1 MDKVYLLG
9 GRRSYIGVENGIYR
23 NVSAEELG
31 AFVIKKVM
39 ESYDI
44 SPEDID
50 LVAVGNAIGA
60 GGNIGR
66 LASLMAGVPEK
77 TPVVTVDSQCGSGLA
92 AIMQAAMQIELG
104 MADVAIAGGFESSS
118 TAPVRSINKRHPDYR
133 VDGDNVFKVAKFK
146 PGPYDELAMFKGAEK
161 CAATFGMDRHEL
173 DMYALRSHRRAAQA
187 RENGELDEIIAG
199 SFYEYDRSRRVVKAD
214 EPGKC
219 VNVETDKCANA
230 EAGKCVNI
238 ETDKCSNSEAAQ
250 CKNETSARKEHPEKD
265 EGIRNRISEKL
276 LTRLPAL
283 VPGGRY
289 ITAGNVCL
297 TNDGAAFVL
306 LCSERFLKK
315 HKENKKY
322 SQSMNEIIHP
332 FKIVDIVSVGASP
345 DMSPAS
351 IVPTIDKLLNRNNLK
366 ASDILAWEYNEAFAV
381 IDKLMES
388 YVNKGFSNANIFGG
402 ALAYGHPY
410 GASGGIITL
419 HLMKAME
426 KLMAEEAEA
435 SANNGVDNEAG
446 YNDRY
451 NKDWNT
457 VVRGEDV
464 SETQYGVCAVA
475 AAGGIGTAMLISR

>member
-39 ESYDI
+39 DSYDI

-77 TPVVTVDSQCGSGLA
+77 TPVVTVDSQCGSGLS
-92 AIMQAAMQIELG
+92 AIMQAAMQIEIG

-118 TAPVRSINKRHPDYR
+118 TAPVRSINKRHPDFSD
-133 VDGDNVFKVAKFK
+133 DGDNVFKVAKFK
-146 PGPYDELAMFKGAEK
+146 PGAYDELAMFKGAEK
-161 CAATFGMDRHEL
+161 CAETFGMSRSEL
-173 DMYALRSHRRAAQA
+173 DMYAIRSHRRAAQA
-187 RENGELDEIIAG
+187 RMQGDLSGILAG
-199 SFYEYDRSRRVVKAD
+199 SFYAQFIKDNNPEGKATAGD
-214 EPGKC
+214 EKIISEKKKSLHNYETRPG
-219 VNVETDKCANA
+219 
-230 EAGKCVNI
+230 NI
-238 ETDKCSNSEAAQ
+238 
-250 CKNETSARKEHPEKD
+250 PIEKD
-265 EGIRNRISEKL
+265 EGIRERISEKL
-276 LTRLPAL
+276 LTRLPVL
-283 VPGGRY
+283 VPGGKY

-306 LCSERFLKK
+306 LCSERFLRNASETAEEENDAAL
-315 HKENKKY
+315 KEVDTKEVKNILK
-322 SQSMNEIIHP
+322 P
-332 FKIVDIVSVGASP
+332 FRIVDIVSVGASP

-351 IVPTIDKLLNRNNLK
+351 IVPAIDKLLERNSLK

-388 YVNKGFSNANIFGG
+388 YVNKDFSNANIFGG

-435 SANNGVDNEAG
+435 SENNINEAG
-446 YNDRY
+446 IMENNI
-451 NKDWNT
+451 NKTDIKDA
-457 VVRGEDV
+457 DV
-464 SETQYGVCAVA
+464 SYKRYGVCAVA
-475 AAGGIGTAMLISR
+475 AAGGIGTAMLVSR

>member
-39 ESYDI
+39 DSYDI

-66 LASLMAGVPEK
+66 LASLMAGVSEK

-118 TAPVRSINKRHPDYR
+118 SAPERRINKRHPDYT

-146 PGPYDELAMFKGAEK
+146 PGAYDELAMFKGAEK

-173 DMYALRSHRRAAQA
+173 DMYAIRSHRRAAQA
-187 RENGELDEIIAG
+187 RENGELDDIFAG
-199 SFYEYDRSRRVVKAD
+199 SFYEYDRSRRAVEDD

-219 VNVETDKCANA
+219 ENA
-230 EAGKCVNI
+230 EA
-238 ETDKCSNSEAAQ
+238 EQ
-250 CKNETSARKEHPEKD
+250 HKNRTLTRKEHPEKD
-265 EGIRNRISEKL
+265 EGIRDRISEKL

-283 VPGGRY
+283 VPGGSY

-322 SQSMNEIIHP
+322 IKDMNEIIHP

-345 DMSPAS
+345 DMSPVS
-351 IVPTIDKLLNRNNLK
+351 IVPAIDKLLSRNNLK

-388 YVNKGFSNANIFGG
+388 YVNKDFSNANIFGG

-426 KLMAEEAEA
+426 KLMAEEAEV
-435 SANNGVDNEAG
+435 SANNSVDNEAG
-446 YNDRY
+446 YNDVD
-451 NKDWNT
+451 NKDWNI
-457 VVRGEDV
+457 VVKGEDV
-464 SETQYGVCAVA
+464 SETDISETRYGVCAVA

>member
-23 NVSAEELG
+23 NVGAEELG

-39 ESYDI
+39 DSYGV

-118 TAPVRSINKRHPDYR
+118 TAPVRSINKRHPDFSD
-133 VDGDNVFKVAKFK
+133 DGDNVFKVAKFK

-173 DMYALRSHRRAAQA
+173 DMYAIRSHRRAAQA
-187 RENGELDEIIAG
+187 RENGELDDILAG
-199 SFYEYDRSRRVVKAD
+199 SFYEYDRSRRAVEDD

-219 VNVETDKCANA
+219 ENA
-230 EAGKCVNI
+230 EA
-238 ETDKCSNSEAAQ
+238 EQ
-250 CKNETSARKEHPEKD
+250 PKNRTLTRKEHPEKD
-265 EGIRNRISEKL
+265 EGIRDRISEKL

-283 VPGGRY
+283 VPGGSY

-315 HKENKKY
+315 YKENKKY
-322 SQSMNEIIHP
+322 IKDMNEIIHP

-345 DMSPAS
+345 DMSPVS
-351 IVPTIDKLLNRNNLK
+351 IVPAIDKLLSRNNLK

-388 YVNKGFSNANIFGG
+388 YVNKDFSNANVFGG

-426 KLMAEEAEA
+426 KLMAEEAEV
-435 SANNGVDNEAG
+435 SANNSVDNEAG
-446 YNDRY
+446 YNDVD
-451 NKDWNT
+451 NKDWNI
-457 VVRGEDV
+457 VVKGEDV
-464 SETQYGVCAVA
+464 SETDVSETRYGVCAVA

>member
-1 MDKVYLLG
+1 MD
-9 GRRSYIGVENGIYR
+9 
-23 NVSAEELG
+23 
-31 AFVIKKVM
+31 
-39 ESYDI
+39 SYDI

-118 TAPVRSINKRHPDYR
+118 SAPERRINKRHPDYM

-173 DMYALRSHRRAAQA
+173 DMYAIRSHRRAAQA
-187 RENGELDEIIAG
+187 RENGELDDILAG
-199 SFYEYDRSRRVVKAD
+199 SFYEYDRSRRAVEDD

-219 VNVETDKCANA
+219 ENA
-230 EAGKCVNI
+230 EA
-238 ETDKCSNSEAAQ
+238 EQ
-250 CKNETSARKEHPEKD
+250 PKNRTLTRKEHPEKD
-265 EGIRNRISEKL
+265 EGIRDRISEKL

-283 VPGGRY
+283 VPGGSY

-315 HKENKKY
+315 YKENKKY
-322 SQSMNEIIHP
+322 IKDMNEIIHP

-345 DMSPAS
+345 DMSPVS
-351 IVPTIDKLLNRNNLK
+351 IVPAIDKLLSRNNLK

-388 YVNKGFSNANIFGG
+388 YVNKDFSNANVLVVHWHTDI
-402 ALAYGHPY
+402 
-410 GASGGIITL
+410 
-419 HLMKAME
+419 LMGRP
-426 KLMAEEAEA
+426 EA
-435 SANNGVDNEAG
+435 
-446 YNDRY
+446 
-451 NKDWNT
+451 
-457 VVRGEDV
+457 
-464 SETQYGVCAVA
+464 
-475 AAGGIGTAMLISR
+475 

>member
-23 NVSAEELG
+23 NVGAEELG

-39 ESYDI
+39 DSYGV

-118 TAPVRSINKRHPDYR
+118 SAPERRINKRHPDYT

-173 DMYALRSHRRAAQA
+173 DMYAIRSHRRAAQA
-187 RENGELDEIIAG
+187 RENGELDDILAG
-199 SFYEYDRSRRVVKAD
+199 SFYEYDRSRRAVEDD
-214 EPGKC
+214 EPG
-219 VNVETDKCANA
+219 KCANA
-230 EAGKCVNI
+230 EA
-238 ETDKCSNSEAAQ
+238 EQ
-250 CKNETSARKEHPEKD
+250 HKNRTLTRKEHPEKD
-265 EGIRNRISEKL
+265 EGIRDRISEKL

-283 VPGGRY
+283 VPGGSY

-315 HKENKKY
+315 YKENKKY
-322 SQSMNEIIHP
+322 FKDMNEIIHP

-345 DMSPAS
+345 DMSPVS
-351 IVPTIDKLLNRNNLK
+351 IVPAIDKLLSRNNLK

-388 YVNKGFSNANIFGG
+388 YVNKDFSNANVFGG

-426 KLMAEEAEA
+426 KLMAEEAEV
-435 SANNGVDNEAG
+435 SANNSVDNEAG
-446 YNDRY
+446 YNNVD
-451 NKDWNT
+451 NKDWNI
-457 VVRGEDV
+457 VVKGEDV
-464 SETQYGVCAVA
+464 SETDISETRYGVCAVA
-475 AAGGIGTAMLISR
+475 AAGGIGTAMLVSR

>member
-39 ESYDI
+39 DSYDI

-118 TAPVRSINKRHPDYR
+118 SAPERRINKRHPDYT

-146 PGPYDELAMFKGAEK
+146 PGAYDELAMFKGAEK

-173 DMYALRSHRRAAQA
+173 DMYAIRSHRRAAQA
-187 RENGELDEIIAG
+187 RENGELDDILAG
-199 SFYEYDRSRRVVKAD
+199 SFYEYDRSRRTVEDD
-214 EPGKC
+214 EPG
-219 VNVETDKCANA
+219 KCANA
-230 EAGKCVNI
+230 EA
-238 ETDKCSNSEAAQ
+238 EQ
-250 CKNETSARKEHPEKD
+250 HKNRTSTRKEHPEKD
-265 EGIRNRISEKL
+265 EGIRDRISEKL

-283 VPGGRY
+283 VPSGSY
-289 ITAGNVCL
+289 ITVGNVCL

-315 HKENKKY
+315 YKENKKY
-322 SQSMNEIIHP
+322 IKDMNEIIHP

-345 DMSPAS
+345 DMSPVS
-351 IVPTIDKLLNRNNLK
+351 IVPAIDKLLSRNNLK

-388 YVNKGFSNANIFGG
+388 YVNKDFSNANVFGG

-426 KLMAEEAEA
+426 KLMAEEAEV
-435 SANNGVDNEAG
+435 SANNSVDNEAG
-446 YNDRY
+446 YNDVD
-451 NKDWNT
+451 NKDWNI
-457 VVRGEDV
+457 VVKGEDV
-464 SETQYGVCAVA
+464 SETDISETRYGVCAVA
-475 AAGGIGTAMLISR
+475 AAGGIGTAMLVSR

>member
-23 NVSAEELG
+23 NVGAEELG

-39 ESYDI
+39 DSYGV

-118 TAPVRSINKRHPDYR
+118 TAPVRSINKRHPDFSD
-133 VDGDNVFKVAKFK
+133 DGDNVFKVAKFK

-173 DMYALRSHRRAAQA
+173 DMYAIRSHRRAAQA
-187 RENGELDEIIAG
+187 RENGELDDILAG
-199 SFYEYDRSRRVVKAD
+199 SFYEYDRSRRAMEDD
-214 EPGKC
+214 EPG
-219 VNVETDKCANA
+219 KCANA
-230 EAGKCVNI
+230 EA
-238 ETDKCSNSEAAQ
+238 EQ
-250 CKNETSARKEHPEKD
+250 HKNRTLTRKEHPEKD
-265 EGIRNRISEKL
+265 EGIRDRISEKL

-283 VPGGRY
+283 VPGGSY

-315 HKENKKY
+315 YKENKKY
-322 SQSMNEIIHP
+322 IKDMNEIIHP

-345 DMSPAS
+345 DMSPVS
-351 IVPTIDKLLNRNNLK
+351 IVPAIDKILSRNNLK

-388 YVNKGFSNANIFGG
+388 YVNKDFSNANVFGG

-426 KLMAEEAEA
+426 KLMAEEAEV
-435 SANNGVDNEAG
+435 SANNSVDNEAG
-446 YNDRY
+446 YNDVD
-451 NKDWNT
+451 NKDWNI
-457 VVRGEDV
+457 VVKGEDV
-464 SETQYGVCAVA
+464 SETDVSETRYGVCAVA
-475 AAGGIGTAMLISR
+475 AAGGIGTAMLVSR

>member
-39 ESYDI
+39 DSYDI

-118 TAPVRSINKRHPDYR
+118 SAPERRINKRHPDYM

-173 DMYALRSHRRAAQA
+173 DMYAIRSHRRAVQS
-187 RENGELDEIIAG
+187 RENGELDDILAG
-199 SFYEYDRSRRVVKAD
+199 SFYEYDRSRRTVEDD
-214 EPGKC
+214 EPG
-219 VNVETDKCANA
+219 KCANA
-230 EAGKCVNI
+230 EA
-238 ETDKCSNSEAAQ
+238 EQ
-250 CKNETSARKEHPEKD
+250 HKNRTSTRKEHPEKD
-265 EGIRNRISEKL
+265 EGIRDRISEKL

-283 VPGGRY
+283 VPGGSY

-315 HKENKKY
+315 YKENKKY
-322 SQSMNEIIHP
+322 IKDMNEIIHP
-332 FKIVDIVSVGASP
+332 FKVVDIVSVGASP
-345 DMSPAS
+345 DMSPVS
-351 IVPTIDKLLNRNNLK
+351 IVPAIDKLLSRNNLK

-388 YVNKGFSNANIFGG
+388 YVNKDFSNANVFGG

-426 KLMAEEAEA
+426 KLMAEEAEV
-435 SANNGVDNEAG
+435 SANNSVDNEAG
-446 YNDRY
+446 YNDVD
-451 NKDWNT
+451 NKDWNI
-457 VVRGEDV
+457 VVNGEDV
-464 SETQYGVCAVA
+464 SETDVSETRYGVCAVA

>member
-9 GRRSYIGVENGIYR
+9 GRRSYICVENGIYR

-39 ESYDI
+39 DSYDI

-118 TAPVRSINKRHPDYR
+118 SAPERRINKRHPDYM

-173 DMYALRSHRRAAQA
+173 DMYAIRSHRRAVQS
-187 RENGELDEIIAG
+187 RENGELDDILAG
-199 SFYEYDRSRRVVKAD
+199 SFYEYDRSRRT
-214 EPGKC
+214 
-219 VNVETDKCANA
+219 VEVYET
-230 EAGKCVNI
+230 GKCVNI
-238 ETDKCSNSEAAQ
+238 EASQ
-250 CKNETSARKEHPEKD
+250 HKNETSTRKEHPEKD
-265 EGIRNRISEKL
+265 EGIRDRISEKL

-283 VPGGRY
+283 VPGGSY

-315 HKENKKY
+315 YKENKKY
-322 SQSMNEIIHP
+322 IKDMNEIIHP

-351 IVPTIDKLLNRNNLK
+351 IVPAIDKLLERNSLK

-388 YVNKGFSNANIFGG
+388 YVNKDFSNANIFGG

-426 KLMAEEAEA
+426 KLMAEEAEV
-435 SANNGVDNEAG
+435 SANNSVDNEAG
-446 YNDRY
+446 YNDGD
-451 NKDWNT
+451 NKDWNI
-457 VVRGEDV
+457 VVKGEDV
-464 SETQYGVCAVA
+464 SETDISETRYGVCAVA
-475 AAGGIGTAMLISR
+475 AAGGIGTAMLVSR

>member
-23 NVSAEELG
+23 NVGAEELG

-39 ESYDI
+39 DSYDI

-118 TAPVRSINKRHPDYR
+118 SAPERRINKRHPDYT

-173 DMYALRSHRRAAQA
+173 DMYAIRSHRRAAQA
-187 RENGELDEIIAG
+187 RENGELDDILAG
-199 SFYEYDRSRRVVKAD
+199 SFYEYDRSRRAVEDD
-214 EPGKC
+214 EPG
-219 VNVETDKCANA
+219 KCANA
-230 EAGKCVNI
+230 EA
-238 ETDKCSNSEAAQ
+238 EQ
-250 CKNETSARKEHPEKD
+250 HKNRTLTRKEHPEKD
-265 EGIRNRISEKL
+265 EGIRDRISEKL

-283 VPGGRY
+283 VPGGSY

-315 HKENKKY
+315 YKENKKY
-322 SQSMNEIIHP
+322 IKNMNEIIHP
-332 FKIVDIVSVGASP
+332 FNIVDIVSVGASP
-345 DMSPAS
+345 DMSPVS
-351 IVPTIDKLLNRNNLK
+351 IVPAIDKLLSRNNLK

-388 YVNKGFSNANIFGG
+388 YVNKDFSNANVFGG

-426 KLMAEEAEA
+426 KLMAEEAEV
-435 SANNGVDNEAG
+435 SANNSVDNEAG
-446 YNDRY
+446 YNNVD
-451 NKDWNT
+451 NKDWNI
-457 VVRGEDV
+457 VVKGEDV
-464 SETQYGVCAVA
+464 SETDISETRYGVCAVA

>member
-23 NVSAEELG
+23 NVGAEELG

-39 ESYDI
+39 DSYGV

-66 LASLMAGVPEK
+66 LASLMAGVSEK

-118 TAPVRSINKRHPDYR
+118 TAPERRINKRHPDYM

-146 PGPYDELAMFKGAEK
+146 PGAYDELAMFKGAEK

-173 DMYALRSHRRAAQA
+173 DMYAIRSHRRAAQA
-187 RENGELDEIIAG
+187 RENGELDDILAG
-199 SFYEYDRSRRVVKAD
+199 SFYEYDRSRRVVEDD
-214 EPGKC
+214 EPG
-219 VNVETDKCANA
+219 KCANA
-230 EAGKCVNI
+230 EA
-238 ETDKCSNSEAAQ
+238 EQ
-250 CKNETSARKEHPEKD
+250 HKNRTLTRKEHPEKD
-265 EGIRNRISEKL
+265 EGIRDRISEKL

-283 VPGGRY
+283 VPGGSY

-315 HKENKKY
+315 YKENKKY
-322 SQSMNEIIHP
+322 IKDMNEIIHP

-345 DMSPAS
+345 DMSPVS
-351 IVPTIDKLLNRNNLK
+351 IVPAIDKLLSRNNLK

-388 YVNKGFSNANIFGG
+388 YVNKDFSNANIFGG

-426 KLMAEEAEA
+426 KLMAEEAEVSA
-435 SANNGVDNEAG
+435 SNSVDNEAG
-446 YNDRY
+446 YNDVD
-451 NKDWNT
+451 NKDWNI
-457 VVRGEDV
+457 VVKDEDV
-464 SETQYGVCAVA
+464 SETDVSETRYGVCAVA

>member
-39 ESYDI
+39 DSYDI

-118 TAPVRSINKRHPDYR
+118 TSPVRSINKRHADYT

-146 PGPYDELAMFKGAEK
+146 PGAYDELAMFKGAEK

-173 DMYALRSHRRAAQA
+173 DMYAIRSHRRAVQS
-187 RENGELDEIIAG
+187 RENGELDDILAG
-199 SFYEYDRSRRVVKAD
+199 SFYEYDRSRRTVEDD
-214 EPGKC
+214 ELG
-219 VNVETDKCANA
+219 KCANTEA
-230 EAGKCVNI
+230 E
-238 ETDKCSNSEAAQ
+238 Q
-250 CKNETSARKEHPEKD
+250 HKNRTLTRKEHPEKD
-265 EGIRNRISEKL
+265 EGIRDRISEKL

-283 VPGGRY
+283 VPGGSY

-315 HKENKKY
+315 YKENKKY
-322 SQSMNEIIHP
+322 IKDMNEIIHP

-345 DMSPAS
+345 DMSPVS
-351 IVPTIDKLLNRNNLK
+351 IVPAIDKLLSRNNLK

-388 YVNKGFSNANIFGG
+388 YVNKDFSNANVFGG

-426 KLMAEEAEA
+426 KLMAEEAEV
-435 SANNGVDNEAG
+435 SANNSVDNEAG
-446 YNDRY
+446 YNDVD
-451 NKDWNT
+451 NKDWNI
-457 VVRGEDV
+457 VVKGEDV
-464 SETQYGVCAVA
+464 SETDISETRYGVCAVA
-475 AAGGIGTAMLISR
+475 AAGGIGTAMLVSR

>member
-39 ESYDI
+39 DSYDI

-118 TAPVRSINKRHPDYR
+118 TAPERRINKRHPDFSD
-133 VDGDNVFKVAKFK
+133 DGDNVFKVAKFK

-173 DMYALRSHRRAAQA
+173 DMYAIRSHRRAAQA
-187 RENGELDEIIAG
+187 RENGELDDILTG
-199 SFYEYDRSRRVVKAD
+199 SFYEYDRSRRAVEDD
-214 EPGKC
+214 EPG
-219 VNVETDKCANA
+219 KCANA
-230 EAGKCVNI
+230 EA
-238 ETDKCSNSEAAQ
+238 EQ
-250 CKNETSARKEHPEKD
+250 HKNRTLTRKEHPEKD
-265 EGIRNRISEKL
+265 EGIRDRISEKL

-283 VPGGRY
+283 VPGGSY

-315 HKENKKY
+315 YKENKKY
-322 SQSMNEIIHP
+322 IKDMNEIIHP

-345 DMSPAS
+345 DMSPVS
-351 IVPTIDKLLNRNNLK
+351 IVPAIDKLLSRNNLK

-388 YVNKGFSNANIFGG
+388 YVNKDFSNANVFGG

-426 KLMAEEAEA
+426 KLMAEEAKV
-435 SANNGVDNEAG
+435 SADNSVDNEAG
-446 YNDRY
+446 YNDVD
-451 NKDWNT
+451 NKDWNI
-457 VVRGEDV
+457 VVKGEDV
-464 SETQYGVCAVA
+464 SETDVSETRYGVCAVA

>member
-1 MDKVYLLG
+1 MD
-9 GRRSYIGVENGIYR
+9 
-23 NVSAEELG
+23 
-31 AFVIKKVM
+31 
-39 ESYDI
+39 SYDI

-118 TAPVRSINKRHPDYR
+118 TAPVRSINKRHPDFSD
-133 VDGDNVFKVAKFK
+133 DGDNVFKVAKFK
-146 PGPYDELAMFKGAEK
+146 PGAYDELAMFRGAEK

-173 DMYALRSHRRAAQA
+173 DMYAIRSHRRAAQA
-187 RENGELDEIIAG
+187 RENGELDDILAG
-199 SFYEYDRSRRVVKAD
+199 SFYEYDRSRRT
-214 EPGKC
+214 
-219 VNVETDKCANA
+219 VEVYET
-230 EAGKCVNI
+230 GKCVNI
-238 ETDKCSNSEAAQ
+238 EASQ
-250 CKNETSARKEHPEKD
+250 HKNETSTRKEHPEKD
-265 EGIRNRISEKL
+265 EGIRDRISEKL

-283 VPGGRY
+283 VPGGSY

-315 HKENKKY
+315 YKENKKY
-322 SQSMNEIIHP
+322 FKDMNEIIHP

-345 DMSPAS
+345 DMSPVS
-351 IVPTIDKLLNRNNLK
+351 IVPAIDKLLSRNNLK

-388 YVNKGFSNANIFGG
+388 YVNKDFSNANIFGG

-426 KLMAEEAEA
+426 KLMAEEAEV
-435 SANNGVDNEAG
+435 SANNSVDNEAG
-446 YNDRY
+446 YNDVD
-451 NKDWNT
+451 NKDWNI
-457 VVRGEDV
+457 VVKGEDV
-464 SETQYGVCAVA
+464 SETDVSETRYGVCAVA
-475 AAGGIGTAMLISR
+475 AAGGIGTAMLVSR

>member
-39 ESYDI
+39 DSYGV

-104 MADVAIAGGFESSS
+104 VADVAIAGGFESSS
-118 TAPVRSINKRHPDYR
+118 SAPERRINKRHPDYT

-146 PGPYDELAMFKGAEK
+146 PGSYDELAMFKGAER

-173 DMYALRSHRRAAQA
+173 DMYAIRSHRRAAQA
-187 RENGELDEIIAG
+187 RENGELDDILAG
-199 SFYEYDRSRRVVKAD
+199 SFYEYDRSRRTVEDD
-214 EPGKC
+214 EP
-219 VNVETDKCANA
+219 DKCANTEA
-230 EAGKCVNI
+230 E
-238 ETDKCSNSEAAQ
+238 Q
-250 CKNETSARKEHPEKD
+250 HKNRTLTRKEHPEKD
-265 EGIRNRISEKL
+265 EGIRDRISEKL

-283 VPGGRY
+283 VPGGSY

-315 HKENKKY
+315 YKENKKY
-322 SQSMNEIIHP
+322 IKDMNEIIHP

-345 DMSPAS
+345 DMSPVS
-351 IVPTIDKLLNRNNLK
+351 IVPAIDKLLSRNNLK

-388 YVNKGFSNANIFGG
+388 YVNKDFSNANVFGG

-426 KLMAEEAEA
+426 KLMAEEAEV
-435 SANNGVDNEAG
+435 SANNSVDNEAG
-446 YNDRY
+446 YNDVD
-451 NKDWNT
+451 NKDWNI
-457 VVRGEDV
+457 VVKGEDV
-464 SETQYGVCAVA
+464 SETDVSETRYGVCAVA

>member
-23 NVSAEELG
+23 NVGAEELG

-39 ESYDI
+39 DSYGV

-118 TAPVRSINKRHPDYR
+118 SAPERRINKRHPDYM

-146 PGPYDELAMFKGAEK
+146 PGAYDELAMFKGAEK
-161 CAATFGMDRHEL
+161 CAEAFGMDRHEL
-173 DMYALRSHRRAAQA
+173 DMYAIRSHRRAVQS
-187 RENGELDEIIAG
+187 RENGELDDILAG
-199 SFYEYDRSRRVVKAD
+199 SFYEYDRSRRAVEDD
-214 EPGKC
+214 ESGKC
-219 VNVETDKCANA
+219 VNDETDKCANA
-230 EAGKCVNI
+230 EA
-238 ETDKCSNSEAAQ
+238 EQ
-250 CKNETSARKEHPEKD
+250 HKNRTLTRKEHPEKD
-265 EGIRNRISEKL
+265 EGIRDRISEKL

-283 VPGGRY
+283 VPGGSY

-306 LCSERFLKK
+306 LCSERFLRNVSETAEEDNDAAL
-315 HKENKKY
+315 KEVDTKEVKNILK
-322 SQSMNEIIHP
+322 P
-332 FKIVDIVSVGASP
+332 FRIVDIVSVGASP

-351 IVPTIDKLLNRNNLK
+351 IVPAIDKLLERNSLK

-381 IDKLMES
+381 IDKLMER
-388 YVNKGFSNANIFGG
+388 YVNKDFSNANIFGG

-426 KLMAEEAEA
+426 KLMAEESEA
-435 SANNGVDNEAG
+435 SENTNKKADIKKYDIEEA
-446 YNDRY
+446 
-451 NKDWNT
+451 
-457 VVRGEDV
+457 DV
-464 SETQYGVCAVA
+464 SDKRYGVCAVA

>member
-39 ESYDI
+39 DSYDI

-118 TAPVRSINKRHPDYR
+118 TAPVRSINKRHPDFSD
-133 VDGDNVFKVAKFK
+133 DGDNVFKVAKFK

-173 DMYALRSHRRAAQA
+173 DMYAIRSHRRAAQA
-187 RENGELDEIIAG
+187 RENGELDDILAG
-199 SFYEYDRSRRVVKAD
+199 SFYEYDRSRRVVEDD
-214 EPGKC
+214 EPG
-219 VNVETDKCANA
+219 KCANA
-230 EAGKCVNI
+230 EA
-238 ETDKCSNSEAAQ
+238 EQ
-250 CKNETSARKEHPEKD
+250 HKNRTLTRKEHPEKD
-265 EGIRNRISEKL
+265 EGIRDRISEKL

-283 VPGGRY
+283 VPGGSY

-315 HKENKKY
+315 YKENKKY
-322 SQSMNEIIHP
+322 IKDMNEIIHP

-345 DMSPAS
+345 DMSPVS
-351 IVPTIDKLLNRNNLK
+351 IVPAIDKLLSRNNLK

-388 YVNKGFSNANIFGG
+388 YVNKDFSNANVFGG

-426 KLMAEEAEA
+426 KLMAEEAEV
-435 SANNGVDNEAG
+435 SANNSVDNEAG
-446 YNDRY
+446 YNDVD
-451 NKDWNT
+451 NKDWNI
-457 VVRGEDV
+457 VVKGEDV
-464 SETQYGVCAVA
+464 SETDISETRYGVCAVA

>member
-23 NVSAEELG
+23 NVGAEELG

-39 ESYDI
+39 DSYDI

-118 TAPVRSINKRHPDYR
+118 TAPVRSINKRHPDYM

-146 PGPYDELAMFKGAEK
+146 PGSYDELAMFKGAEK

-173 DMYALRSHRRAAQA
+173 DMYAIRSHRRAVQS
-187 RENGELDEIIAG
+187 RENGELDDILAG
-199 SFYEYDRSRRVVKAD
+199 SFYEYDRSRRTVEDD
-214 EPGKC
+214 EPG
-219 VNVETDKCANA
+219 KCANA
-230 EAGKCVNI
+230 EA
-238 ETDKCSNSEAAQ
+238 EQ
-250 CKNETSARKEHPEKD
+250 HKNRTLTRKEHLEKD
-265 EGIRNRISEKL
+265 EGIRDRISEKL

-283 VPGGRY
+283 VPGGSY

-315 HKENKKY
+315 YKENKKY
-322 SQSMNEIIHP
+322 IKDMNEIIHP

-345 DMSPAS
+345 DMSPVS
-351 IVPTIDKLLNRNNLK
+351 IVPAIDKLLSRNNLK

-388 YVNKGFSNANIFGG
+388 YVNKDFSNANIFGG

-426 KLMAEEAEA
+426 KLMAEEAEV
-435 SANNGVDNEAG
+435 SANNSVDNEAG
-446 YNDRY
+446 YNDVD
-451 NKDWNT
+451 NIDWNI
-457 VVRGEDV
+457 VVKGEEVSETDV
-464 SETQYGVCAVA
+464 SETRYGVCAVA
-475 AAGGIGTAMLISR
+475 AAGGIGTAMLVSR

>member
-39 ESYDI
+39 DSYDI

-118 TAPVRSINKRHPDYR
+118 TAPVRSINKRHPDFSD
-133 VDGDNVFKVAKFK
+133 DGDNVFKVAKFK
-146 PGPYDELAMFKGAEK
+146 PGAYDELAMFRGAEK
-161 CAATFGMDRHEL
+161 CAETFGMSRSEL
-173 DMYALRSHRRAAQA
+173 DMYAIRSHRRAAQA
-187 RENGELDEIIAG
+187 RENGELDDILAG
-199 SFYEYDRSRRVVKAD
+199 SFYEYDRSRRAVEDD
-214 EPGKC
+214 EPG
-219 VNVETDKCANA
+219 KCANA
-230 EAGKCVNI
+230 EA
-238 ETDKCSNSEAAQ
+238 EQ
-250 CKNETSARKEHPEKD
+250 HKNRTLTRKEHPEKD
-265 EGIRNRISEKL
+265 EGIRDRISEKL

-283 VPGGRY
+283 VPGGSY

-315 HKENKKY
+315 YKENKKY
-322 SQSMNEIIHP
+322 IKDMNEIIHP
-332 FKIVDIVSVGASP
+332 FKVVDIVSVGASP
-345 DMSPAS
+345 DMSPVS
-351 IVPTIDKLLNRNNLK
+351 IVPAIDKLLSRNNLK

-388 YVNKGFSNANIFGG
+388 YVNKDFSNANIFGG

-435 SANNGVDNEAG
+435 SENNINEAG
-446 YNDRY
+446 IMENNI
-451 NKDWNT
+451 NKTDIKDA
-457 VVRGEDV
+457 DV
-464 SETQYGVCAVA
+464 SYKRYGVCAVA
-475 AAGGIGTAMLISR
+475 AAGGIGTAMLVSR

>member
-39 ESYDI
+39 DSYDI
-44 SPEDID
+44 SSEDID

-118 TAPVRSINKRHPDYR
+118 SAPERRINKRHPDYM

-173 DMYALRSHRRAAQA
+173 DMYAIRSHRRAAQA
-187 RENGELDEIIAG
+187 RENGELDDILAG
-199 SFYEYDRSRRVVKAD
+199 SFYEYDRSRRAVEDD

-219 VNVETDKCANA
+219 ENA
-230 EAGKCVNI
+230 EA
-238 ETDKCSNSEAAQ
+238 EQ
-250 CKNETSARKEHPEKD
+250 PKNRTLTRKEHPEKD
-265 EGIRNRISEKL
+265 EGIRDRISEKL

-283 VPGGRY
+283 VPGGSY

-315 HKENKKY
+315 YKENKKY
-322 SQSMNEIIHP
+322 IKDMNEIIHP

-345 DMSPAS
+345 DMSPVS
-351 IVPTIDKLLNRNNLK
+351 IVPAIDKLLSRNNLK

-388 YVNKGFSNANIFGG
+388 YVNKDFSNANVFGG

-426 KLMAEEAEA
+426 KLMAEEAEV
-435 SANNGVDNEAG
+435 SANNSVDNEAG
-446 YNDRY
+446 YNDVD
-451 NKDWNT
+451 NKDWNI
-457 VVRGEDV
+457 VVKGEDV
-464 SETQYGVCAVA
+464 SETDISETRYGVCAVA
-475 AAGGIGTAMLISR
+475 AAGGIGTAMLVSR

>member
-1 MDKVYLLG
+1 MDKVYFLG

-39 ESYDI
+39 DSYDI

-118 TAPVRSINKRHPDYR
+118 TSPVRSINKRHPDYM

-173 DMYALRSHRRAAQA
+173 DMYAIRSHRRAAQA
-187 RENGELDEIIAG
+187 RENGELDDILAG
-199 SFYEYDRSRRVVKAD
+199 SFYEYDRSRRTVEDD
-214 EPGKC
+214 EP
-219 VNVETDKCANA
+219 DKCANTEA
-230 EAGKCVNI
+230 E
-238 ETDKCSNSEAAQ
+238 Q
-250 CKNETSARKEHPEKD
+250 HKNRTLTRKEHPEKD
-265 EGIRNRISEKL
+265 EGIRDRISEKL

-283 VPGGRY
+283 VPGGSY

-315 HKENKKY
+315 YKENKKY
-322 SQSMNEIIHP
+322 IKDMNEIIHP

-345 DMSPAS
+345 DMSPVS
-351 IVPTIDKLLNRNNLK
+351 IVPAIDKLLSRNNLK

-388 YVNKGFSNANIFGG
+388 YVNKDFSNANVFGG

-426 KLMAEEAEA
+426 KLMAEEAEV
-435 SANNGVDNEAG
+435 SANNSVDNEAG
-446 YNDRY
+446 YNDVD
-451 NKDWNT
+451 NKDWNI
-457 VVRGEDV
+457 VVKGEDV
-464 SETQYGVCAVA
+464 SETDVSETRYGVCAVA
-475 AAGGIGTAMLISR
+475 AAGGIGTAMLVSR

>member
-39 ESYDI
+39 DSYDI

-118 TAPVRSINKRHPDYR
+118 SAPERRINKRHPDYM

-146 PGPYDELAMFKGAEK
+146 PGPYDELAMFKGAER

-173 DMYALRSHRRAAQA
+173 DMYAIRSHRRAAQA
-187 RENGELDEIIAG
+187 RENGELDDILAG
-199 SFYEYDRSRRVVKAD
+199 SFYEYDRSRRAVEDD
-214 EPGKC
+214 ELG
-219 VNVETDKCANA
+219 KCANA
-230 EAGKCVNI
+230 EA
-238 ETDKCSNSEAAQ
+238 EQ
-250 CKNETSARKEHPEKD
+250 HKNRTLTRKEHPEKD
-265 EGIRNRISEKL
+265 EGIRDRISEKL

-283 VPGGRY
+283 VPGGSY

-315 HKENKKY
+315 YKENKKY
-322 SQSMNEIIHP
+322 IKNMNEIIHP

-345 DMSPAS
+345 DMSPVS
-351 IVPTIDKLLNRNNLK
+351 IVPAIDKLLSRNNLK

-388 YVNKGFSNANIFGG
+388 YVNKDFSNANVFGG

-426 KLMAEEAEA
+426 KLMAEEAEV
-435 SANNGVDNEAG
+435 SANNSVDNEAG
-446 YNDRY
+446 YNDVD
-451 NKDWNT
+451 NKDWNI
-457 VVRGEDV
+457 VVKGEDV
-464 SETQYGVCAVA
+464 SETDVSETRYGVCAVA
-475 AAGGIGTAMLISR
+475 AAGGIGTAMLVSR

>member
-39 ESYDI
+39 DSYDI

-118 TAPVRSINKRHPDYR
+118 SAPERRINKRHPDYM

-146 PGPYDELAMFKGAEK
+146 PGAYDELAMFKGAEK

-173 DMYALRSHRRAAQA
+173 DMYAIRSHRRAVQS
-187 RENGELDEIIAG
+187 RENGELDDILAG
-199 SFYEYDRSRRVVKAD
+199 SFYEYDRSRRTVEDD
-214 EPGKC
+214 EPG
-219 VNVETDKCANA
+219 KCANA
-230 EAGKCVNI
+230 EA
-238 ETDKCSNSEAAQ
+238 EQ
-250 CKNETSARKEHPEKD
+250 HKNRTSTRKEHPEKD
-265 EGIRNRISEKL
+265 EGIRDRISEKL

-283 VPGGRY
+283 VPGGSY

-322 SQSMNEIIHP
+322 IKDMNEIIHP

-345 DMSPAS
+345 DMSPVS
-351 IVPTIDKLLNRNNLK
+351 IVPAIDKLLSRNNLK

-388 YVNKGFSNANIFGG
+388 YVNKDFSNANVFGG

-426 KLMAEEAEA
+426 KLMAEEAEVL
-435 SANNGVDNEAG
+435 ANNSVDNEAG
-446 YNDRY
+446 YNDVD
-451 NKDWNT
+451 NKDWNI
-457 VVRGEDV
+457 VVKGEDV
-464 SETQYGVCAVA
+464 SETDVSETRYGVCAVA

>member
-39 ESYDI
+39 DSYDI

-118 TAPVRSINKRHPDYR
+118 SAPERRINKRHPDYT

-146 PGPYDELAMFKGAEK
+146 PGSYDELAMFKGAEK

-173 DMYALRSHRRAAQA
+173 DMYAIRSHRRAAQA
-187 RENGELDEIIAG
+187 RENGELDDILAG
-199 SFYEYDRSRRVVKAD
+199 SFYEYDRSRRAVEDD

-219 VNVETDKCANA
+219 TNA
-230 EAGKCVNI
+230 EA
-238 ETDKCSNSEAAQ
+238 EQ
-250 CKNETSARKEHPEKD
+250 HKNRTLKRKEHPEKD
-265 EGIRNRISEKL
+265 EGIRDRISEKL

-283 VPGGRY
+283 VPGGSY

-315 HKENKKY
+315 YKENKKY
-322 SQSMNEIIHP
+322 IKDMNEIIHP

-345 DMSPAS
+345 DMSPVS
-351 IVPTIDKLLNRNNLK
+351 IVPAIDKILSRNNLK

-388 YVNKGFSNANIFGG
+388 YVNKDFSNANVFGG

-426 KLMAEEAEA
+426 KLMAEEAEV
-435 SANNGVDNEAG
+435 SANNSVDNEAG
-446 YNDRY
+446 YNDVD
-451 NKDWNT
+451 NKDWNI
-457 VVRGEDV
+457 VVKGEDV
-464 SETQYGVCAVA
+464 SETDVSETRYGVCAVA
-475 AAGGIGTAMLISR
+475 AAGGIGTAMLVSR

>member
-39 ESYDI
+39 DSYDI

-118 TAPVRSINKRHPDYR
+118 TAPVRSINKRHPDFSD
-133 VDGDNVFKVAKFK
+133 DGDNVFKVAKFK
-146 PGPYDELAMFKGAEK
+146 PGAYDELAMFRGAEK

-173 DMYALRSHRRAAQA
+173 DMYAIRSHRRAAQA
-187 RENGELDEIIAG
+187 RENGELDDILAG
-199 SFYEYDRSRRVVKAD
+199 SFYEYDRSRRT
-214 EPGKC
+214 
-219 VNVETDKCANA
+219 VEVYET
-230 EAGKCVNI
+230 GKCVNI
-238 ETDKCSNSEAAQ
+238 EASQ
-250 CKNETSARKEHPEKD
+250 HKNETSTRKEHPEKD
-265 EGIRNRISEKL
+265 EGIRDRISEKL

-283 VPGGRY
+283 VPGGSY

-315 HKENKKY
+315 YKENKKY
-322 SQSMNEIIHP
+322 FKDMNEIIHP

-345 DMSPAS
+345 DMSPVS
-351 IVPTIDKLLNRNNLK
+351 IVPAIDKLLSRNNLK

-388 YVNKGFSNANIFGG
+388 YVNKDFSNANIFGG

-435 SANNGVDNEAG
+435 SENNINEAG
-446 YNDRY
+446 IMENNI
-451 NKDWNT
+451 NKTDIKDA
-457 VVRGEDV
+457 DV
-464 SETQYGVCAVA
+464 SYKRYGVCAVA
-475 AAGGIGTAMLISR
+475 AAGGIGTAMLVSR

>member
-39 ESYDI
+39 DSYDI

-118 TAPVRSINKRHPDYR
+118 SAPERRINKRHPDYM

-146 PGPYDELAMFKGAEK
+146 PGAYDELAMFKGAEK

-173 DMYALRSHRRAAQA
+173 DMYAIRSHRRAVQS
-187 RENGELDEIIAG
+187 RENGELDDILAG
-199 SFYEYDRSRRVVKAD
+199 SFYEYDRSRRTVEDD
-214 EPGKC
+214 EPG
-219 VNVETDKCANA
+219 KCANA
-230 EAGKCVNI
+230 EA
-238 ETDKCSNSEAAQ
+238 EQ
-250 CKNETSARKEHPEKD
+250 HKNRTSTRKEHPEKD
-265 EGIRNRISEKL
+265 EGIRDRISEKL

-283 VPGGRY
+283 VPGGSY

-315 HKENKKY
+315 YKENKKY
-322 SQSMNEIIHP
+322 IKDMNEIIHP
-332 FKIVDIVSVGASP
+332 FKVVDIVSVGASP

-351 IVPTIDKLLNRNNLK
+351 IVPAIDKLLERNSLK

-388 YVNKGFSNANIFGG
+388 YVNKDFSNANIFGG

-426 KLMAEEAEA
+426 KLMAEEAEV
-435 SANNGVDNEAG
+435 SANNSVDNEAG
-446 YNDRY
+446 YNDVD
-451 NKDWNT
+451 NKDWNI
-457 VVRGEDV
+457 VVKGEDV
-464 SETQYGVCAVA
+464 SETDVSETRYGVCAVA
-475 AAGGIGTAMLISR
+475 AAGGIGTAMLVSR

>member
-39 ESYDI
+39 DSYDI

-118 TAPVRSINKRHPDYR
+118 TAPVRSINKRHPDFSD
-133 VDGDNVFKVAKFK
+133 DGDNVFKVAKFK

-173 DMYALRSHRRAAQA
+173 DMYAIRSHRRAAQA
-187 RENGELDEIIAG
+187 RENGELDDILAG
-199 SFYEYDRSRRVVKAD
+199 SFYEYDRSRRAMEDD
-214 EPGKC
+214 EPG
-219 VNVETDKCANA
+219 KCANA
-230 EAGKCVNI
+230 EA
-238 ETDKCSNSEAAQ
+238 EQ
-250 CKNETSARKEHPEKD
+250 HKNRTLTRKEHPEKD
-265 EGIRNRISEKL
+265 EGIRDRISEKL

-283 VPGGRY
+283 VPGGSY

-315 HKENKKY
+315 YKENKKY
-322 SQSMNEIIHP
+322 IKDMNEIIHP

-345 DMSPAS
+345 DMSPVS
-351 IVPTIDKLLNRNNLK
+351 IVPAIDKLLSRNNLK

-388 YVNKGFSNANIFGG
+388 YVNKDFSNANVFGG

-426 KLMAEEAEA
+426 KLMAEEAEV
-435 SANNGVDNEAG
+435 SANNSVDNEAG
-446 YNDRY
+446 YNDVD
-451 NKDWNT
+451 NKDWNI
-457 VVRGEDV
+457 VVKGEDV
-464 SETQYGVCAVA
+464 SETDISETRYGVCAVA

>member
-23 NVSAEELG
+23 NVGAEELG

-39 ESYDI
+39 DSYDI

-118 TAPVRSINKRHPDYR
+118 SAPERRINKRHPDYM

-146 PGPYDELAMFKGAEK
+146 PGPYDELAMFKGAER

-173 DMYALRSHRRAAQA
+173 DMYAIRSHRRAAQA
-187 RENGELDEIIAG
+187 RENGELDDILAG
-199 SFYEYDRSRRVVKAD
+199 SFYEYDRSRRAVEDD
-214 EPGKC
+214 ELG
-219 VNVETDKCANA
+219 KCANA
-230 EAGKCVNI
+230 EA
-238 ETDKCSNSEAAQ
+238 EQ
-250 CKNETSARKEHPEKD
+250 HKNRTSTRKEHPEKD
-265 EGIRNRISEKL
+265 EGIRDRISEKL

-283 VPGGRY
+283 VPGGSY

-315 HKENKKY
+315 YKENKKY
-322 SQSMNEIIHP
+322 IKNMNEIIHP

-345 DMSPAS
+345 DMSPVS
-351 IVPTIDKLLNRNNLK
+351 IVPAIDKLLSRNNLK

-388 YVNKGFSNANIFGG
+388 YVNKDFSNANVFGG

-426 KLMAEEAEA
+426 KLMAEEAEV
-435 SANNGVDNEAG
+435 SANNSVDNEAG
-446 YNDRY
+446 YNDVD
-451 NKDWNT
+451 NKDWNI
-457 VVRGEDV
+457 VVKGEDV
-464 SETQYGVCAVA
+464 SETDISETRYGVCAVA
-475 AAGGIGTAMLISR
+475 AAGGIGTAMLVSR

>member
-39 ESYDI
+39 DSYDI

-118 TAPVRSINKRHPDYR
+118 TAPVRSINKRHPDFSD
-133 VDGDNVFKVAKFK
+133 DGDNVFKVAKFK
-146 PGPYDELAMFKGAEK
+146 PGAYDDLAMFKGAER

-173 DMYALRSHRRAAQA
+173 DMYAIRSHRRAAQA
-187 RENGELDEIIAG
+187 RENGELDDILAG
-199 SFYEYDRSRRVVKAD
+199 SFYEYDRSRRAVEDD
-214 EPGKC
+214 EPG
-219 VNVETDKCANA
+219 KCANA
-230 EAGKCVNI
+230 EA
-238 ETDKCSNSEAAQ
+238 EQ
-250 CKNETSARKEHPEKD
+250 HKNRTLTRKEHPEKD
-265 EGIRNRISEKL
+265 EGIRDRISEKL
-276 LTRLPAL
+276 LTRLPVL
-283 VPGGRY
+283 VPGGSY

-315 HKENKKY
+315 YKENKKY
-322 SQSMNEIIHP
+322 IKDMNEIIHP

-345 DMSPAS
+345 DMSPVS
-351 IVPTIDKLLNRNNLK
+351 IVPAIDKLLSRNNLK

-388 YVNKGFSNANIFGG
+388 YVNKDFSNANVFGG

-426 KLMAEEAEA
+426 KLMAEEAEV
-435 SANNGVDNEAG
+435 SANNSVDNEAG
-446 YNDRY
+446 YNNVD
-451 NKDWNT
+451 NKDWNI
-457 VVRGEDV
+457 VVKGEDV
-464 SETQYGVCAVA
+464 SETDISETRYGVCAVA
-475 AAGGIGTAMLISR
+475 AAGGIGTAMLVSR

>member
-39 ESYDI
+39 DSYDI

-118 TAPVRSINKRHPDYR
+118 TAPVRSINKRHPDYM

-146 PGPYDELAMFKGAEK
+146 PGAYDELAMFKGAEK

-173 DMYALRSHRRAAQA
+173 DMYAIRSHRRAVQS
-187 RENGELDEIIAG
+187 RENGELDDILAG
-199 SFYEYDRSRRVVKAD
+199 SFYEYDRSRRTVEDD
-214 EPGKC
+214 ELG
-219 VNVETDKCANA
+219 KCANTEA
-230 EAGKCVNI
+230 E
-238 ETDKCSNSEAAQ
+238 Q
-250 CKNETSARKEHPEKD
+250 HKNRTLTRKEHPEKD
-265 EGIRNRISEKL
+265 EGIRDRISEKL

-283 VPGGRY
+283 VPGGSY

-315 HKENKKY
+315 YKENKKY
-322 SQSMNEIIHP
+322 IKDMNEIIHP

-345 DMSPAS
+345 DMSPVS
-351 IVPTIDKLLNRNNLK
+351 IVPAIDKLLSRNNLK

-388 YVNKGFSNANIFGG
+388 YVNKDFSNANVFGG

-426 KLMAEEAEA
+426 KLMAEEAEV
-435 SANNGVDNEAG
+435 SANNSVDNEAG
-446 YNDRY
+446 YNDVD
-451 NKDWNT
+451 NKDWNI
-457 VVRGEDV
+457 VVKGEDV
-464 SETQYGVCAVA
+464 SETDVSETRYGVCAVA
-475 AAGGIGTAMLISR
+475 AAGGIGTAMLVSR

>member
-39 ESYDI
+39 DSYDI

-118 TAPVRSINKRHPDYR
+118 SAPERRINKRHPDYM
-133 VDGDNVFKVAKFK
+133 VGGDNVFKVAKFK
-146 PGPYDELAMFKGAEK
+146 PGSYDELAMFKGAEK

-173 DMYALRSHRRAAQA
+173 DMYAIRSHRRAAQS
-187 RENGELDEIIAG
+187 RENGELDDILAG
-199 SFYEYDRSRRVVKAD
+199 SFYEYDRSRRAVEDD
-214 EPGKC
+214 EPG
-219 VNVETDKCANA
+219 KCANA
-230 EAGKCVNI
+230 EA
-238 ETDKCSNSEAAQ
+238 EQ
-250 CKNETSARKEHPEKD
+250 HKNRTLTRKEHPEKD
-265 EGIRNRISEKL
+265 EGIRDRISEKL

-283 VPGGRY
+283 VPGGSY

-315 HKENKKY
+315 YKENKKY
-322 SQSMNEIIHP
+322 IKDMNEIIHP

-345 DMSPAS
+345 DMSLVS
-351 IVPTIDKLLNRNNLK
+351 IVPAIDKLLSRNNLK

-388 YVNKGFSNANIFGG
+388 YVNKDFSNANVFGG

-426 KLMAEEAEA
+426 KLMAEEAEV
-435 SANNGVDNEAG
+435 SANNSVDNEAG
-446 YNDRY
+446 YNDVD
-451 NKDWNT
+451 NKDWNI
-457 VVRGEDV
+457 VVKGEDV
-464 SETQYGVCAVA
+464 SETDISETRYGVCAVA
-475 AAGGIGTAMLISR
+475 AAGGIGTAMLVSR

>member
-39 ESYDI
+39 DSYDI

-118 TAPVRSINKRHPDYR
+118 SAPERRINKRHPDYT

-146 PGPYDELAMFKGAEK
+146 PGSYDELAMFKGAEK

-173 DMYALRSHRRAAQA
+173 DMYAIRSHRRAVQA
-187 RENGELDEIIAG
+187 RMQGDLSGILAG
-199 SFYEYDRSRRVVKAD
+199 SFYEYDRSRRAVEDD
-214 EPGKC
+214 EPG
-219 VNVETDKCANA
+219 KCANA
-230 EAGKCVNI
+230 EA
-238 ETDKCSNSEAAQ
+238 EQ
-250 CKNETSARKEHPEKD
+250 HKNRTLTRKEHPEKD
-265 EGIRNRISEKL
+265 EGIRDRISEKL

-283 VPGGRY
+283 VPGGSY

-315 HKENKKY
+315 YKENKKY
-322 SQSMNEIIHP
+322 IKDMNEIIHP
-332 FKIVDIVSVGASP
+332 FKVVDIVSVGASP
-345 DMSPAS
+345 DMSPVS
-351 IVPTIDKLLNRNNLK
+351 IVPAIDKLLSRNNLK

-388 YVNKGFSNANIFGG
+388 YVNKDFSNANIFGG

-435 SANNGVDNEAG
+435 SENNINEAG
-446 YNDRY
+446 IMENNI
-451 NKDWNT
+451 NKTDIKDA
-457 VVRGEDV
+457 DV
-464 SETQYGVCAVA
+464 SYKRYGVCAVA
-475 AAGGIGTAMLISR
+475 AAGGIGTAMLVSR

>member
-39 ESYDI
+39 DSYDI

-118 TAPVRSINKRHPDYR
+118 TAPVRSINKRHPDFSD
-133 VDGDNVFKVAKFK
+133 DGDNVFKVAKFK
-146 PGPYDELAMFKGAEK
+146 PGAYDELAMFRGAEK

-173 DMYALRSHRRAAQA
+173 DMYAIRSHRRAAQA
-187 RENGELDEIIAG
+187 RENGELDDILAG
-199 SFYEYDRSRRVVKAD
+199 SFYEYDRSRRT
-214 EPGKC
+214 
-219 VNVETDKCANA
+219 VEVYET
-230 EAGKCVNI
+230 GKCVNI
-238 ETDKCSNSEAAQ
+238 EASQ
-250 CKNETSARKEHPEKD
+250 HKNETSTRKEHPEKD
-265 EGIRNRISEKL
+265 EGIRDRISEKL

-283 VPGGRY
+283 VPGGSY

-315 HKENKKY
+315 YKENKKY
-322 SQSMNEIIHP
+322 FKDMNEIIHP

-345 DMSPAS
+345 DMSPVS
-351 IVPTIDKLLNRNNLK
+351 IVPAIDKLLSRNNLK

-388 YVNKGFSNANIFGG
+388 YVNKDFSNANVFGG

-426 KLMAEEAEA
+426 KLMAEEAEV
-435 SANNGVDNEAG
+435 SANNSVDNEAG
-446 YNDRY
+446 YNDVD
-451 NKDWNT
+451 NKDWNI
-457 VVRGEDV
+457 VVKGEDV
-464 SETQYGVCAVA
+464 SETDVSETRYGVCAVA
-475 AAGGIGTAMLISR
+475 AAGGIGTAMLVSR

>member
-23 NVSAEELG
+23 NVGAEELG

-39 ESYDI
+39 DSYGV

-66 LASLMAGVPEK
+66 LASLMAGVSEK

-118 TAPVRSINKRHPDYR
+118 TAPERRINKRHPDYM

-146 PGPYDELAMFKGAEK
+146 PGAYDELAMFKGAEK

-173 DMYALRSHRRAAQA
+173 DMYAIRSHRRAAQA
-187 RENGELDEIIAG
+187 RENGELDDILAG
-199 SFYEYDRSRRVVKAD
+199 SFYEYDRSRRVVEDD
-214 EPGKC
+214 EPG
-219 VNVETDKCANA
+219 KCANA
-230 EAGKCVNI
+230 EA
-238 ETDKCSNSEAAQ
+238 EQ
-250 CKNETSARKEHPEKD
+250 HKNRTLTRKEHPEKD
-265 EGIRNRISEKL
+265 EGIRDRISEKL

-283 VPGGRY
+283 VPGGSY

-315 HKENKKY
+315 YKENKKY
-322 SQSMNEIIHP
+322 IKDMNEIIHP

-345 DMSPAS
+345 DMSPVS
-351 IVPTIDKLLNRNNLK
+351 IVPAIDKLLSRNNLK

-388 YVNKGFSNANIFGG
+388 YVNKDFSNANVFGG

-426 KLMAEEAEA
+426 KLMAEEAEV
-435 SANNGVDNEAG
+435 SANNSVDNEAG
-446 YNDRY
+446 YNDVD
-451 NKDWNT
+451 NKDWNI
-457 VVRGEDV
+457 VVKGEDV
-464 SETQYGVCAVA
+464 SETDVSETRYGVCAVA
-475 AAGGIGTAMLISR
+475 AAGGIGTAMLVSR

>member
-39 ESYDI
+39 DSYDI

-118 TAPVRSINKRHPDYR
+118 TAPVRSINKRHPDFSD
-133 VDGDNVFKVAKFK
+133 DGDNVFKVAKFK
-146 PGPYDELAMFKGAEK
+146 PGAYDELAMFKGAEK
-161 CAATFGMDRHEL
+161 CAETFGMDRHEL
-173 DMYALRSHRRAAQA
+173 DMYAIRSHRRAAQA
-187 RENGELDEIIAG
+187 RENGELDDILAG
-199 SFYEYDRSRRVVKAD
+199 SFYEYDRSRRT
-214 EPGKC
+214 
-219 VNVETDKCANA
+219 VEVYET
-230 EAGKCVNI
+230 GKCVNI
-238 ETDKCSNSEAAQ
+238 EASQ
-250 CKNETSARKEHPEKD
+250 HKNETSTRKEHPEKD
-265 EGIRNRISEKL
+265 EGIRDRISEKL

-283 VPGGRY
+283 VPGGSY

-315 HKENKKY
+315 YKENKKY
-322 SQSMNEIIHP
+322 FKDMNEIIHP

-345 DMSPAS
+345 DMSPVS
-351 IVPTIDKLLNRNNLK
+351 IVPAIDKLLSRNNLK

-388 YVNKGFSNANIFGG
+388 YVNKDFSNANVFGG

-435 SANNGVDNEAG
+435 SENNINEAG
-446 YNDRY
+446 IMENNI
-451 NKDWNT
+451 NKTDIKDA
-457 VVRGEDV
+457 DV
-464 SETQYGVCAVA
+464 SYKRYGVCAVA
-475 AAGGIGTAMLISR
+475 AAGGIGTAMLVSR

>member
-23 NVSAEELG
+23 NVGAEELG

-39 ESYDI
+39 DSYGV

-66 LASLMAGVPEK
+66 LASLMAGVSEN

-118 TAPVRSINKRHPDYR
+118 TAPERRINKRHPDYM

-146 PGPYDELAMFKGAEK
+146 PGAYDELAMFKGAEK

-173 DMYALRSHRRAAQA
+173 DMYAIRSHRRAAQA
-187 RENGELDEIIAG
+187 RENGELDDILAG
-199 SFYEYDRSRRVVKAD
+199 SFYEYDRSRRVVEDD
-214 EPGKC
+214 EPG
-219 VNVETDKCANA
+219 KCANA
-230 EAGKCVNI
+230 EA
-238 ETDKCSNSEAAQ
+238 EQ
-250 CKNETSARKEHPEKD
+250 HKNRTLTRKEHPEKD
-265 EGIRNRISEKL
+265 EGIRDRISEKL

-283 VPGGRY
+283 VPGGSY

-315 HKENKKY
+315 YKENKKY
-322 SQSMNEIIHP
+322 IKDMNEIIHP

-351 IVPTIDKLLNRNNLK
+351 IVPAIDKLLSRNNLK

-388 YVNKGFSNANIFGG
+388 YVNKDFSNANVFGG

-426 KLMAEEAEA
+426 KLMAEEAEV
-435 SANNGVDNEAG
+435 SANNSVDNEAG
-446 YNDRY
+446 YNDVD
-451 NKDWNT
+451 NKDWNI
-457 VVRGEDV
+457 VVKGEDV
-464 SETQYGVCAVA
+464 SETDISETRYGVCAVA
-475 AAGGIGTAMLISR
+475 AAGGIGTAMLVSR

>member
-39 ESYDI
+39 DSYDI

-118 TAPVRSINKRHPDYR
+118 TAPVRSINKRHPDFSD
-133 VDGDNVFKVAKFK
+133 DGDNVFKVAKFK
-146 PGPYDELAMFKGAEK
+146 PGAYDELAMFKGAER

-173 DMYALRSHRRAAQA
+173 DMYAIRSHRRAAQA
-187 RENGELDEIIAG
+187 RENGELDDILAG
-199 SFYEYDRSRRVVKAD
+199 SFYEYDRGRRAVED
-214 EPGKC
+214 GEPGKC
-219 VNVETDKCANA
+219 ANA
-230 EAGKCVNI
+230 GAE
-238 ETDKCSNSEAAQ
+238 Q
-250 CKNETSARKEHPEKD
+250 HKNRTSTRKEHPEKD
-265 EGIRNRISEKL
+265 EGIRDRISEKL

-283 VPGGRY
+283 VPGGSY

-315 HKENKKY
+315 YKENKKY
-322 SQSMNEIIHP
+322 IKDMNEIIHP

-345 DMSPAS
+345 DMSPVS
-351 IVPTIDKLLNRNNLK
+351 IVPAIDKLLSRNNLK

-388 YVNKGFSNANIFGG
+388 YVNKDFSNANVFGG

-426 KLMAEEAEA
+426 KLMAEEAEV
-435 SANNGVDNEAG
+435 SANNSVDNEAG
-446 YNDRY
+446 YNNVD
-451 NKDWNT
+451 NKDWNI
-457 VVRGEDV
+457 VVKGEDV
-464 SETQYGVCAVA
+464 SETDISETRYGVCAVA

>member
-39 ESYDI
+39 DSYDI

-77 TPVVTVDSQCGSGLA
+77 TPVVTVDSQCGSGLS
-92 AIMQAAMQIELG
+92 AIMHAAMQIELG

-118 TAPVRSINKRHPDYR
+118 TAPVRSINKRHPDFSD
-133 VDGDNVFKVAKFK
+133 DGNNVFKVAKFK
-146 PGPYDELAMFKGAEK
+146 PGAYDELAMFRGAEK
-161 CAATFGMDRHEL
+161 CAETFGMSRSEL
-173 DMYALRSHRRAAQA
+173 DMYAIRSHRRAAQS
-187 RENGELDEIIAG
+187 RENGELDDILAG
-199 SFYEYDRSRRVVKAD
+199 SFYEYDRSRRAVEDD
-214 EPGKC
+214 ESGKC
-219 VNVETDKCANA
+219 VNDETDKCANA
-230 EAGKCVNI
+230 EA
-238 ETDKCSNSEAAQ
+238 EQ
-250 CKNETSARKEHPEKD
+250 HKNRTLTRKEHPEKD
-265 EGIRNRISEKL
+265 EGIRDRISEKL

-283 VPGGRY
+283 VPGGSY

-315 HKENKKY
+315 YKENKKY
-322 SQSMNEIIHP
+322 IKDMNEIIHP
-332 FKIVDIVSVGASP
+332 FKVVDIVSVGASP
-345 DMSPAS
+345 DMSPVS
-351 IVPTIDKLLNRNNLK
+351 IVPAIDKLLERNSLK

-388 YVNKGFSNANIFGG
+388 YVNKDFSNANIFGG

-426 KLMAEEAEA
+426 KLMAEESEA
-435 SANNGVDNEAG
+435 SENTNKKADIKKYDIEEA
-446 YNDRY
+446 
-451 NKDWNT
+451 
-457 VVRGEDV
+457 DV
-464 SETQYGVCAVA
+464 SDKRYGVCAVA
-475 AAGGIGTAMLISR
+475 AAGGIGTAMLVSR